1 MYSIVLMVLTSVTII
16 YALNNLVNL
25 VMLDSQTSEEIGELL
40 PTSDYV
46 YTTLNY
52 IFRLVVIYVGLGIM
66 ESRGFPLTESNVFWV
81 VMGIIA
87 FSTIVATLSEALL
100 RTAVL
105 LLRPD
110 KEEGD
115 NV

>member
-1 MYSIVLMVLTSVTII
+1 MYSIVLMVLTSVTIV
-16 YALNNLVNL
+16 YAVNNLVNL

-46 YTTLNY
+46 YTALNY
-52 IFRLVVIYVGLGIM
+52 IFRIVAIYVGLGFM

-81 VMGIIA
+81 VMVIISL
-87 FSTIVATLSEALL
+87 STVVATFSEALL
-100 RTAVL
+100 RTVVL
-105 LLRPD
+105 LMRPD
-110 KEEGD
+110 KEED